1 MRHGLLTRVLHLL
14 VAAAVLVQLADTQFM
29 REPRPGRPITDL
41 EATAFGVHQYVGLA
55 ATGVVA
61 LFWAWLGL
69 RRFGTSPGRLFP
81 WFSAERRRELWAD
94 IVHYADAARRLT
106 LPAPEGDEALASAI
120 HGLGLL
126 IVLVM
131 AVTGTIGWLT
141 WDQATAMQPFT
152 HNVFEFHGLIAN
164 LLWAYVILHVGSAVL
179 HELFGHRLLRRMS
192 PHPS

>member
-1 MRHGLLTRVLHLL
+1 
-14 VAAAVLVQLADTQFM
+14 M

-55 ATGVVA
+55 AMVVVA

-81 WFSAERRRELWAD
+81 WFSAARRRELWAD
-94 IVHYADAARRLT
+94 IVHYAGAALRLT

-126 IVLVM
+126 IVLAM
-131 AVTGTIGWLT
+131 AATGTIGWLT
-141 WDQATAMQPFT
+141 WDQVAPMQPFT
-152 HNVFEFHGLIAN
+152 HNVFEVHGLIAN
-164 LLWAYVILHVGSAVL
+164 LLWAYVILHVGTAVL
-179 HELFGHRLLRRMS
+179 HELLGHRLLRRMS
-192 PHPS
+192 PLPS